1 MKDKIVKVTLIGDTQ
16 AGKTSVVESYQDVRF
31 NATQKPSIGAD
42 FSVVPLKDNENIKL
56 QIWHMGGDKKFA
68 SMATAFFP
76 GTEVFI
82 FVVDGEKPLS
92 IKEKINIQER
102 LTAARLGSSEA
113 KFYIAVNKSDS
124 DKLHSDFLDQKTAA
138 GELKKIAQH
147 AGITDLADDAIIFCS
162 AKTKQNVNE
171 LFDKVGADYVNRH
184 ELNKDED
191 KDEEFDIP
199 KGGLET
205 HEKVWIGGNG
215 LVAAGGVA
223 LFVLAAFAVGSF
235 LTFGILPSAF
245 IGAAIIT
252 GAALLAWN
260 VGCAIYHEYVKDD
273 DSMGPIVN
281 IDEIDDSSFME
292 SYTEGLGHGPK
303 PEPKST
309 FTTQVISQP
318 GSPRGSSSTQAT
330 SSEGQRE
337 EKGKGSSITP
347 TLTSSGTDDV
357 DN

>member
-1 MKDKIVKVTLIGDTQ
+1 MCPKKGCKIIYEDWKFGRETQ
-16 AGKTSVVESYQDVRF
+16 T
-31 NATQKPSIGAD
+31 IGAD
-42 FSVVPLKDNENIKL
+42 FALQNQKNVSL
-56 QIWHMGGDKKFA
+56 QIWDTGGAEKYLA
-68 SMATAFFP
+68 MAAAFFR
-76 GTEVFI
+76 GADAFV

-92 IKEKINIQER
+92 LQEKLNIQQR
-102 LTAARLGSSEA
+102 LIEA
-113 KFYIAVNKSDS
+113 KKGAPADAQFYIAVNKSDN
-124 DKLHSDFLDQKTAA
+124 LHPDFQDRKAA
-138 GELKKIAQH
+138 EGELRKIVQN
-147 AGITDLADDAIIFCS
+147 AGITDLQDDAIFFCS
-162 AKTKQNVNE
+162 AKNKENVSG
-171 LFDKVGADYVNRH
+171 LFGKVGADYVNRH

-215 LVAAGGVA
+215 LVVAGGVA

-260 VGCAIYHEYVKDD
+260 VGCAIYHEYVKDKDD

-281 IDEIDDSSFME
+281 IDEIDDSRFME

-330 SSEGQRE
+330 SSEGQTE

-347 TLTSSGTDDV
+347 TLTSSGTDDG